1 MKHEP
6 IQGGTL
12 STGLWHVP
20 VEYDV
25 SNTVLMAQYDGVGGI
40 RKYSVAGKWRMLK
53 EASWYCGWSV
63 NGEPAPNDLRKRVTC
78 RGKKQRIEYDALR
91 CVNMSVEQFCHPA
104 ENALY
109 TVYRIHN
116 SGGGT
121 VTFDLH
127 FGFEIDLE
135 SYYSYRIRR
144 FRKAEAAVPVTLDS
158 PKSFTMS
165 ITDDFSLQYSSN
177 VALEQLDHEAGRC
190 NIHYRLLI
198 APGQTE
204 ELSFV
209 LTAGAAVSAGQLDAW
224 LAARQAA
231 SAAVDEENVWLE
243 ETFRSGDQELNA
255 LYGFCLNASLS
266 SFKDLGGGFRGYFA
280 GIDYQSPPRTY
291 FRDGYWTV
299 LPSLPYKPEW
309 VRDQI
314 LTLANGILENGSCP
328 SAVIYNQD
336 NGQYEPFWPDH
347 YDSPSFFVMMIYDY
361 LAWTRDFTLLQEP
374 VNGNTVENLM
384 ERTLGYLTSYV
395 PKDGYLFIKPEN
407 RRDWADNVVREGYAV
422 YDLALYIRALSGA
435 ESIYRALGRQDKAED
450 YGSRSRGAKEQLK
463 RLLQEEGFFNYKNSG
478 GAVEPNLSIE
488 LSLLVLY
495 GILDE
500 AEQKALLAKMT
511 EQLETRNNK
520 EQLFGDWGTMAVY
533 PFYKHVHHLVE
544 KTMAPYRY
552 HNGGDWPYM
561 DGIYAWSKLWAKDEG
576 WRYPLTRWFQVSLE
590 NGWLTPVEYY
600 GPVYGKGSNL
610 QGWSSMPAAAMLMGG
625 AGLWPR
631 LEDEKITLR
640 TPPWGDCTFKH
651 IRLRGRTYEL
661 SFQGGRWEIQS
672 DSPNGEHPFA
682 TEQENRS

>member
-1 MKHEP
+1 MKHEH

-25 SNTVLMAQYDGVGGI
+25 SNTMLMAQYDGIGGI

-63 NGEPAPNDLRKRVTC
+63 NGELTHNDVRKQVTC
-78 RGKKQRIEYDALR
+78 RGKKQRIAYDTFR
-91 CVNMSVEQFCHPA
+91 SVNMNVEQYCHSN
-104 ENALY
+104 ENVLY
-109 TVYRIHN
+109 TVYQVHN
-116 SGGGT
+116 TGGSA

-127 FGFEIDLE
+127 FGFEIDVE
-135 SYYSYRIRR
+135 SYYSYNIRR
-144 FRKAEAAVPVTLDS
+144 FRKAEAVVPAVTPENS
-158 PKSFTMS
+158 MGFTMT
-165 ITDDFSLQYSSN
+165 IAEDFSLQYRSN
-177 VALEQLDHEAGRC
+177 HSLEQLVHEDGRC
-190 NIHYRLLI
+190 NIHYRLTI

-204 ELSFV
+204 RLVFV
-209 LTAGAAVSAGQLDAW
+209 ITAGAAVAVTQMDAW
-224 LAARQAA
+224 LAASQTAA
-231 SAAVDEENVWLE
+231 AAVDKENVWLE
-243 ETFRSGDQELNA
+243 ETFSSRDKELNA

-291 FRDGYWTV
+291 FRDGYWTL
-299 LPSLPYKPEW
+299 LPTLPYKPDW
-309 VRDQI
+309 VRGQI

-347 YDSPSFFVMMIYDY
+347 YDSPSFFAMMIYDY
-361 LAWTRDFTLLQEP
+361 LAWTRDFSLLEEN
-374 VNGNTVENLM
+374 VNGNTVEALM
-384 ERTLGYLTSYV
+384 EKALGYLTSFV
-395 PKDGYLFIKPEN
+395 PQDGYLFMKPEN
-407 RRDWADNVVREGYAV
+407 RRDWADNVFREGYAV

-435 ESIYRALGRQDKAED
+435 SSIYCLLGQTEKADD
-450 YGSRSRGAKEQLK
+450 YGNRSRGAQEQLK
-463 RLLQEEGFFNYKNSG
+463 HLMKEDGFFNYKNSN
-478 GAVEPNLSIE
+478 GAVEPNISIE
-488 LSLLVLY
+488 LSLLILY

-500 AEQKALLAKMT
+500 AEQQSLLAEMAA
-511 EQLETRNNK
+511 QLETRNNK

-561 DGIYAWSKLWAKDEG
+561 SGIYAWAKLWAKDEG
-576 WRYPLTRWFQVSLE
+576 WRYPLTRWFQASLE
-590 NGWLTPVEYY
+590 NGWLTPIEYY

-610 QGWSSMPAAAMLMGG
+610 QGWSAMPAAAMLMGG

-631 LEDEKITLR
+631 LEDEELALH

-651 IRLRGRTYEL
+651 IQFRGRTYRL
-661 SFQGGRWEIQS
+661 SFAGGQWDIHS
-672 DSPNGEHPFA
+672 DA
-682 TEQENRS
+682 LKA